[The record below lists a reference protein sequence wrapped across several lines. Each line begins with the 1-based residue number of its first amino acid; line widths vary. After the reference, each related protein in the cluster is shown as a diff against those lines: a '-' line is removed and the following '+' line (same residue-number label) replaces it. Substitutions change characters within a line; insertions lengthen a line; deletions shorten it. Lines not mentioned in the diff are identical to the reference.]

1 MSLFLVAAPDTSL
14 ASIEEGGTSDLE
26 IISERFLKQDAE
38 KEIENHTQ
46 PESYDKFMV
55 GSIPQSCLQIAK
67 SCVDIK
73 TTH

>member
-38 KEIENHTQ
+38 KEIEKDTQ
-46 PESYDKFMV
+46 TESDKFMV

>member
-14 ASIEEGGTSDLE
+14 ASIEEGGTSDFE

-38 KEIENHTQ
+38 KEIEKETHT
-46 PESYDKFMV
+46 ESCDKFMV
-55 GSIPQSCLQIAK
+55 GSISQSYFQIAK
-67 SCVDIK
+67 SSVDIK